1 LLVGFRGFCR
11 AIYDEQARAFLDRRI
26 SDDKTPREAT
36 RALKRHLSRSLYKKL
51 IAIPL
56 T

>member
-1 LLVGFRGFCR
+1 LDSADFAAQSTTSKL
-11 AIYDEQARAFLDRRI
+11 AAFLDRRI

-36 RALKRHLSRSLYKKL
+36 RALKRHLARSLYKKL